1 MAGVLFIESYYGGSH
16 KQLLKTIIDGIDYEH
31 INGYQLFTLPVSEQF
46 INIFFFEEQLEN
58 YSLFRI
64 RNGIGEQEQVL
75 FTLLK

>member
-1 MAGVLFIESYYGGSH
+1 
-16 KQLLKTIIDGIDYEH
+16 
-31 INGYQLFTLPVSEQF
+31 LFTLPVSEQF